1 MNRGVVVLSSVFL
14 LVLGSLFVSVYALD
28 CLGNPRC
35 IIRQAAVERNPD
47 ICSQMNETA
56 LVDGCKGYVEEI
68 KTSSPQTPFGTFWL
82 WTIAAVVAIIL
93 VVAIVI
99 TMKRRNRF

>member
-1 MNRGVVVLSSVFL
+1 MNRGVLISLSVFL
-14 LVLGSLFVSVYALD
+14 LVLGSLSAGVLAID

-35 IIRQAAVERNPD
+35 IIRQAASERNPD
-47 ICSQMNETA
+47 ICSQMNQTE
-56 LVDGCKGYVEEI
+56 LIDGCKGYVEEVVS
-68 KTSSPQTPFGTFWL
+68 SSPQAPLGTFWL
-82 WTIAAVVAIIL
+82 WTIGAVIAIIL